1 MKHLTGSSDGTQ
13 CDPRGDGRGHHDNLY
28 PLTERSEKQH
38 LRPAA
43 HSSHLKLLGV
53 GDVGVSC
60 MPMIVTL
67 GKKRIGARLL

>member
-1 MKHLTGSSDGTQ
+1 MKHLTGNSDGTQ

-43 HSSHLKLLGV
+43 HSSHLNFWEWGTWGSAACL
-53 GDVGVSC
+53 
-60 MPMIVTL
+60 
-67 GKKRIGARLL
+67 